1 MVALNLDIAAS
12 RYVPEWQDTF
22 LALFPHRYDYIWAEH
37 TPPGTPVPWQTEK
50 RHPLSDRH
58 IRQGGNLYGVRFGS
72 ETGYA
77 LLDIDAGSA
86 YHPSRDAF
94 AIPSIVQALELLGL
108 ASYIGI
114 TSSSS
119 GGLHLYFPFDQSYSS
134 WQIAIALT
142 ATLEAAGFKVYPGQL
157 EVFPNPK
164 PYSPEGNPALFNAH
178 RLPLQTGS
186 YLLNSAFQP
195 IWTTQEHFI
204 EQWQFC
210 ESRNVLETDAIKQ
223 ILKQSRRAYQPV
235 TGKANKFIHDLNTEI
250 ELGWTGPGQTN
261 RLLGRITLREY
272 IFRHALSGGEPR
284 TGKVLV
290 DAVVDVARSLPGYTQ
305 WCRHQS
311 EIVQRAEEWASCI
324 ANSHYFPYG
333 SAHGKFQAK
342 QPSNLASDN
351 GSGDVNADLEV
362 ATQHLPTWNQQRSE
376 SARDRIRHALIDLLE
391 TDRLPAKTT
400 ARFHALLQYGIGGGS
415 LYRHRDLW
423 HPQFLLE
430 CPPLEHPPQELP
442 QELPNSSFNTFSPNL
457 TGNPQEVYFSSK
469 DSQSDFHHEE
479 ERCDCV
485 AASHRSSPTS
495 LFLGKVGNA
504 LSSQASGDLDS
515 QDSDRQVGNLSS
527 SLSLGPEI
535 AGPDIAEGPSDL
547 PIGVQKVHRVLARLQ
562 TWKNLQQAAAQ
573 RAQQDQD
580 IQRQRVAETKRR
592 VQMQQFLASGDPILM
607 AEALVWAEANGLAL
621 PTAVSAAS
629 AIKSEPAA

>member
-1 MVALNLDIAAS
+1 VVIALNSDITAS
-12 RYVPEWQDTF
+12 AYVPEWQDEF

-37 TPPGTPVPWQTEK
+37 TPLGVPVPWQTEK

-58 IRQGGNLYGVRFGS
+58 IRQGSNLYGVRFGS

-114 TSSSS
+114 TSSAS
-119 GGLHLYFPFDQSYSS
+119 GGLHLYFPFDQPCSS
-134 WQIAIALT
+134 WQIAVVLT
-142 ATLEAAGFKVYPGQL
+142 TTLEAAGFKVYPGQL

-164 PYSPEGNPALFNAH
+164 PYSPDGNPTLFNAH
-178 RLPLQTGS
+178 RLPLQQGS
-186 YLLNSAFQP
+186 YLLNSEFQP
-195 IWTTQEHFI
+195 IWTTEQHFI

-210 ESRNVLETDAIKQ
+210 QSRNRLNIDTLKQ
-223 ILKQSRRAYQPV
+223 ILKQSKRLQQPV
-235 TGKANKFIHDLNTEI
+235 TGKANKFINDLNVEI

-272 IFRHALSGGEPR
+272 VFRHVLSGGEPL
-284 TGKVLV
+284 TGQLLV

-333 SAHGKFQAK
+333 SAQGKFQAK
-342 QPSNLASDN
+342 QPSNLALDNPSDR
-351 GSGDVNADLEV
+351 VNADLEA

-400 ARFHALLQYGIGGGS
+400 ARFQALLQYGIGGGS

-430 CPPLEHPPQELP
+430 LPPLERPSQELP
-442 QELPNSSFNTFSPNL
+442 QELPNPSLNMVSPKPP
-457 TGNPQEVYFSSK
+457 GNPPVYFSSQN
-469 DSQSDFHHEE
+469 SQADFHPED

-495 LFLGKVGNA
+495 LFPSDVGNTF
-504 LSSQASGDLDS
+504 SSRTSGDLDS
-515 QDSDRQVGNLSS
+515 QDSDRRVGNLS
-527 SLSLGPEI
+527 LSCV
-535 AGPDIAEGPSDL
+535 AVDIAADASQGLSTL
-547 PIGVQKVHRVLARLQ
+547 LIGVQQVHAALANLQ
-562 TWKNLQQAAAQ
+562 TWKDRQQAVVQLSQQQQHAQ
-573 RAQQDQD
+573 RQQA
-580 IQRQRVAETKRR
+580 AETKRR
-592 VQMQQFLASGDPILM
+592 SQMQQFLASGDPILM
-607 AEALVWAEANGLAL
+607 AEALAWAEANGQGLRH
-621 PTAVSAAS
+621 
-629 AIKSEPAA
+629 